1 MPTIMFDAKGLLEGR
16 RLRRLSTK
24 ARLYYPIYSAESPS
38 TANLPF
44 PRWWIVFGF
53 FCAGSVQA
61 LTTSRTNRLN
71 LLTRVQRIEPNL
83 LGRDSPASN
92 PKC

>member
-1 MPTIMFDAKGLLEGR
+1 
-16 RLRRLSTK
+16 
-24 ARLYYPIYSAESPS
+24 
-38 TANLPF
+38 
-44 PRWWIVFGF
+44 
-53 FCAGSVQA
+53 
-61 LTTSRTNRLN
+61 LN